1 MTATEQDIPMTDDM
15 EALQCRDDILQSMF
29 WMRGEGIA
37 DEADVPMLVSFL
49 GVDVA
54 RVREQLAILVA
65 NGYVQENGP
74 WYRLSEQGGREGGRR
89 FADEMADL
97 QKYAHGECGP
107 DCPVCKGVSRDN
119 CAHCAPAARR

>member
-1 MTATEQDIPMTDDM
+1 MTATEPDILITDAM
-15 EALQCRDDILQSMF
+15 AALQCRDDILQSMF

-37 DEADVPMLVSFL
+37 EEADVPMLVSFL
-49 GVDVA
+49 GVDA
-54 RVREQLAILVA
+54 PRVREQLAILVA
-65 NGYVQENGP
+65 DGYVQENGP
-74 WYRLSEQGGREGGRR
+74 WYSLSELGGREGGRR

-107 DCPVCKGVSRDN
+107 DCPVCKGISRDN